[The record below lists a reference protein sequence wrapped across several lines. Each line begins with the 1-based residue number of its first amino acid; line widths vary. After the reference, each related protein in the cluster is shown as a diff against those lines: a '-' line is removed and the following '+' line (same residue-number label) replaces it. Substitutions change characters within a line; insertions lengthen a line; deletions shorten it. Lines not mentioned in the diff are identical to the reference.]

1 MLEVKKDHADKR
13 QFDGLALR
21 NRKPGFIYRWSR
33 RDDFQVALNRFNG
46 YEIVDRKED
55 EVESILSSG
64 TRMKK
69 AEDVDSTVCLGDLI
83 LMSTPEANY
92 EQRRE
97 REVQT
102 ALHRQIAV
110 TKAYHSEIARIAGQ
124 SGVSYESGHYV
135 GSGATSNEAS
145 ERQRSDAAERA
156 SRRDKMKD
164 SMSEDAYDK
173 MMADLEAQRGGSA

>member
-1 MLEVKKDHADKR
+1 MLEIKKDQADKR

-46 YEIVDRKED
+46 YEIVDRGED
-55 EVESILSSG
+55 KVESILSSG

-69 AEDVDSTVCLGDLI
+69 GDDVDSTVTLGDLI
-83 LMSTPEANY
+83 LMSTPEDNY
-92 EQRRE
+92 NQRRD
-97 REVQT
+97 REVKT
-102 ALHRQIAV
+102 AIHRQIAV
-110 TKAYHSEIARIAGQ
+110 TKAYHSEVARIAGQ

-135 GSGATSNEAS
+135 GTGQTSFESS

-164 SMSEDAYDK
+164 EMSEDAYDR
-173 MMADLEAQRGGSA
+173 MMNELEAQRGGNP